1 MAKIPSELNRKVL
14 QHLRTSGDV
23 SYIESQLSGVSAMGE
38 IIVQTTEPASGTSL
52 WTLAKDGET
61 AVQFVNKETVL
72 DMINHGAV
80 EEVNNIEIAVGLDEN
95 GDYIVPENTLIV
107 GKLESGN
114 TIASDI
120 KALDTYIKESDYELA
135 ADDNKVL
142 VSVLQENGRI
152 SATSANIT
160 SIKLDG
166 YAEGNDAD
174 IEDTDSLGEA
184 LGKLQAQIN
193 AMDKSASAV
202 DGQVVVTVS
211 EADGKVSETKANVKD
226 LQLGGY
232 EKGNQTGAIESADTV
247 NVALSKIENTIT
259 ANKIAN
265 ADGSINVTTAST
277 GTDINVNIKSS
288 EHVLAKDGSAGVY
301 TNIKIDAVTGETLA
315 SLGTDVREAYQ
326 LTATDGS
333 KLGEYIKIYKD
344 SSLYNVALGHIG
356 DLLSGT
362 TAVTQESEYNV
373 IVPDTTSTEEALN
386 FVYLLSNGKYKLA
399 QVSLESFLQEA
410 EFKDGLQV
418 NGNHEVSVKKDSS
431 SEKVITA
438 YSSTGNTEA
447 DVIAIS
453 SNGVKIANIQSAI
466 TAAVGKAQT
475 VVDTTVGSV
484 AETTSHLSISSTTA
498 DNGQVTYHFT
508 TNDIA
513 SEDALEAEVA
523 RAESAET
530 ALDSVIG
537 SVKDASTE
545 DRTYGH
551 TGTNYLNNTTTV
563 KGDAEQLDTLLGK
576 ESNGDSA
583 DTVFSSSN
591 TVAKSIS
598 DIKKDI
604 DAFKHKL
611 DISVVDD
618 DHYIATNITSSA
630 TGTVIG
636 VSAITKSISASTSN
650 DTALA
655 DSYDVKEFAVSDVKT
670 DTVNNVYNNSAN
682 VKVITENDV
691 RKLDF
696 STIAIDCG
704 TF

>member
-14 QHLRTSGDV
+14 QHLRTTGDV
-23 SYIESQLSGVSAMGE
+23 AYVENQLSGVSAMGE
-38 IIVQTTEPASGTSL
+38 IIVQLTDDVSGTSL
-52 WTLAKDGET
+52 WTLAKDGKN
-61 AVQFVNKETVL
+61 AVQFVNKETVE
-72 DMINHGAV
+72 DMIKHGAV
-80 EEVNNIEIAVGLDEN
+80 DEVNAIEAAVGLDNDGHYVSPGNE
-95 GDYIVPENTLIV
+95 TLVI
-107 GKLESGN
+107 GKESPLSAN
-114 TIASDI
+114 TIANDI
-120 KALDTYIKESDYELA
+120 LALDTYLKESDYELA
-135 ADDNKVL
+135 KNDNKVL
-142 VSVLQENGRI
+142 VSVEQVNGRI
-152 SATSANIT
+152 SATSENIT
-160 SIKLDG
+160 SVKLDG
-166 YAEGNDAD
+166 YVEGSDAD
-174 IEDTDSLGEA
+174 IAATDTLGEA

-211 EADGKVSETKANVKD
+211 EVDGKVSETKANVKD

-247 NVALSKIENTIT
+247 EVALSKIENTIT

-277 GTDINVNIKSS
+277 GTDINVNIKSG

-301 TNIKIDAVTGETLA
+301 TDIKIDAVTGEALA

-362 TAVTQESEYNV
+362 TDVTEESESSV
-373 IVPDTTSTEEALN
+373 IISDPTSTEEALN
-386 FVYLLSNGKYKLA
+386 FVYLLSDGKYKLA

-418 NGNHEVSVKKDSS
+418 NANHEVSVKKDAS

-447 DVIAIS
+447 DVITIS
-453 SNGVKIANIQSAI
+453 SDGVKIAKIQDAI
-466 TAAVGKAQT
+466 NAAVGKAQT
-475 VVDTTVGSV
+475 VVDTTVGSE

-513 SEDALEAEVA
+513 SEDALDAEVA
-523 RAESAET
+523 RATSAET
-530 ALDSVIG
+530 QLDAVIG
-537 SVKDASTE
+537 AVKGASE
-545 DRTYGH
+545 ARTYGH
-551 TGTNYLNNTTTV
+551 SGTNYLDSNSTV
-563 KGDAEQLDTLLGK
+563 KSDAELLDTLLGA
-576 ESNGDSA
+576 ESKGDTA
-583 DTVFSSSN
+583 DTVFSSGN
-591 TVAKSIS
+591 TVAKNIS

-611 DISVVDD
+611 DLSVVDD
-618 DHYIATNITSSA
+618 NQYIATNITSSA

-636 VSAITKSISASTSN
+636 VSAITKSIASSTSG
-650 DTALA
+650 DSAVA
-655 DSYDVKEFAVSDVKT
+655 DS
-670 DTVNNVYNNSAN
+670 
-682 VKVITENDV
+682 NDV
-691 RKLDF
+691 REYAVNDVVAAGTMVTVDAAGVDGARKINFTYL
-696 STIAIDCG
+696 SIDCG
-704 TF
+704 SF